1 MSKTPINICKGQF
14 NNVKGKMYPQVD
26 NGMQLRTN
34 RINIIKCYFK
44 VNKFANKFQYLIIL
58 FYYQE
63 VN

>member
-1 MSKTPINICKGQF
+1 MSETPINSCQGQF
-14 NNVKGKMYPQVD
+14 NNGKAKMYPQLD

-34 RINIIKCYFK
+34 RINII
-44 VNKFANKFQYLIIL
+44 FANKFQYLIIL